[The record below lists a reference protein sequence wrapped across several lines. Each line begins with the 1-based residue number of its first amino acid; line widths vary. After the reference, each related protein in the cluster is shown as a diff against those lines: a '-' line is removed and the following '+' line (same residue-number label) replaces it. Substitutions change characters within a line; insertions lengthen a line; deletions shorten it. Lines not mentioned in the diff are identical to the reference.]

1 MPGIILPLALVV
13 ALAAP
18 GTAHAAW
25 SFDFQWRSLA
35 SFFTLVPVNRV
46 EPDGSVTPFDEVRI
60 EGTRNGQGVLLV
72 TQPPELGGGFF
83 FEFSGP
89 GGSGAGQAEPG
100 GTIFGGQFTFP
111 LPPDV
116 PTGGSGTPLI
126 DEGRLDFAGDP
137 AQPSGVSISYLRAD
151 SPHCLFNCS
160 VIEFGGSGTRRT
172 LAAPEP
178 AIALLVAAG
187 LAGAVVSRARR
198 ATPTPRTAPGGDP
211 RRRRP
216 ARSS

>member
-1 MPGIILPLALVV
+1 MPRIVLPLALVV

-25 SFDFQWRSLA
+25 SFDFQWTSIA

-60 EGTRNGQGVLLV
+60 TGTRSGEGALAV
-72 TQPPELGGGFF
+72 TQPAELGGGFF
-83 FEFSGP
+83 FGFSGR
-89 GGSGAGQAEPG
+89 GGAGSGQAEPD
-100 GTIFGGQFTFP
+100 GTIPGGNVAFP

-116 PTGGSGTPLI
+116 PLGGSGTPRF

-160 VIEFGGSGTRRT
+160 VLEFTGSGTRR
-172 LAAPEP
+172 AVSAPEP
-178 AIALLVAAG
+178 AVALLLAAG
-187 LAGAVVSRARR
+187 LAGAAVTRA
-198 ATPTPRTAPGGDP
+198 

-216 ARSS
+216 